1 MLQYLF
7 VQAGGVGALWGSG
20 MMGNFGVKRLAQ
32 VAGIEPFYSQ
42 NWSRNLPKKCKKYGQ
57 SIDIDSIYSEKNV
70 FFSKKCNFVETLKE
84 WLHRSNNSSEILIC
98 LKPNVMKKVS
108 GWEPLPDFGVWIH
121 RGVSIPAVVGSS
133 SFFCFCFG
141 PISRVTSCAEY
152 CCIGFL
158 LSLEA
163 LRKWTIW
170 KSNQNCW
177 IERF

>member
-70 FFSKKCNFVETLKE
+70 FSLKSVTL
-84 WLHRSNNSSEILIC
+84 
-98 LKPNVMKKVS
+98 LKPLRSDCIV
-108 GWEPLPDFGVWIH
+108 
-121 RGVSIPAVVGSS
+121 
-133 SFFCFCFG
+133 
-141 PISRVTSCAEY
+141 PITA
-152 CCIGFL
+152 
-158 LSLEA
+158 A
-163 LRKWTIW
+163 
-170 KSNQNCW
+170 
-177 IERF
+177 RF